1 MIGSFSY
8 SGEEPKIRCA
18 ICDRR
23 VTLEL
28 SKTDEEGNAVHE
40 ECYVRVTIASVGM
53 PITDGEKIRRGW
65 ASALLGWAL
74 IAFPAASLPDSTMLW
89 P

>member
-1 MIGSFSY
+1 MSGSFPY
-8 SGEEPKIRCA
+8 SWEEPKVRCA
-18 ICDRR
+18 ICARS

-28 SKTDEEGNAVHE
+28 SKTDENGKAVHE
-40 ECYVRVTIASVGM
+40 DCYVRMTIASLEM
-53 PITDGEKIRRGW
+53 PAEEERAPRGW

-74 IAFPAASLPDSTMLW
+74 IAFPAALPPPSTTLR

>member
-1 MIGSFSY
+1 MIGSFPY
-8 SGEEPKIRCA
+8 SWEEPKILCA
-18 ICDRR
+18 ICGRR

-28 SKTDEEGNAVHE
+28 SKTDEDGNAVHE
-40 ECYVRVTIASVGM
+40 DCYVRVTIASLEM
-53 PITDGEKIRRGW
+53 PIDEERPLRGW

-74 IAFPAASLPDSTMLW
+74 IAFPAASPTSSTTKC